1 MCSDGGCDPN
11 NCPADIN
18 GDGTVGVTDILS
30 VIKSWGACS
39 GCAADINDDGT
50 VDVSDLLEVVAA
62 WGPC

>member
-1 MCSDGGCDPN
+1 L
-11 NCPADIN
+11 A
-18 GDGTVGVTDILS
+18 

-39 GCAADINDDGT
+39 GCAADINDDGA